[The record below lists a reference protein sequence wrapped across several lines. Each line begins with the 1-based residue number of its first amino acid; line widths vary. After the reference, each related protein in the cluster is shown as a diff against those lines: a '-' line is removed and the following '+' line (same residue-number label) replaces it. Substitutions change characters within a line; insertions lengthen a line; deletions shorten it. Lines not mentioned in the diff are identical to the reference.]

1 MTTQDKSYVGQ
12 VLFVAV
18 LGLGLVLSWLGGSE
32 PDHGVSSRWM
42 DLADADQDGR
52 LSQEE
57 YDATS
62 DGITPMTVLDVN
74 GDLSIDQEEIEA
86 FMMEAD
92 PILWLR
98 L

>member
-12 VLFVAV
+12 ALFVSV
-18 LGLGLVLSWLGGSE
+18 LGLGLVLSWLRGNE
-32 PDHGVSSRWM
+32 PDHEMSSRWM
-42 DLADADQDGR
+42 ALADADQDGR

-62 DGITPMTVLDVN
+62 DGVTPMTVLDVN
-74 GDLSIDQEEIEA
+74 GDLSIDHEELEA
-86 FMMEAD
+86 FLIEAD
-92 PILWLR
+92 PVLWLR

>member
-1 MTTQDKSYVGQ
+1 MITQNKPYVAQ
-12 VLFVAV
+12 ALLVAV
-18 LGLGLVLSWLGGSE
+18 LGLGLVSWLGCNE

-42 DLADADQDGR
+42 SLADADQDGR

-62 DGITPMTVLDVN
+62 DGVTPMTVLDVN
-74 GDLSIDQEEIEA
+74 GDLSIDHEEIEA
-86 FMMEAD
+86 FLMEAD
-92 PILWLR
+92 PVLWLR